1 MMATEFG
8 NGISLSLAML
18 LEITHEL
25 PLLSPFVSKLQVS
38 VDTTQH
44 HDVHEQHKITRAAD
58 SLIHQ

>member
-1 MMATEFG
+1 MMDTEFA

-38 VDTTQH
+38 VETAQH
-44 HDVHEQHKITRAAD
+44 HVIRKQHKGARAAA
-58 SLIHQ
+58 SLTHQ